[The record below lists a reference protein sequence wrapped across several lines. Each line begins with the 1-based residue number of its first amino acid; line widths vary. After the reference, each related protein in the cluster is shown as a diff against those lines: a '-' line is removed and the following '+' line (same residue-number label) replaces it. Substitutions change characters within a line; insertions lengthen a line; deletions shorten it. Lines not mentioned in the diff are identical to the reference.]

1 MLLHVIIHHKQKI
14 MHKGSTF
21 INILPSFKA
30 FLSSLLKFQKAGFVP
45 RTKSP
50 GVMTSHHIKNIL
62 MHDILHTHL
71 CISLNTTSPQAQ
83 HMQID
88 NVMKS
93 YFLVTIFCL
102 P

>member
-1 MLLHVIIHHKQKI
+1 MLLHVIIHHKQKM

-62 MHDILHTHL
+62 MHYILHTHL
-71 CISLNTTSPQAQ
+71 RISLNTTSPQAQ

-88 NVMKS
+88 NI
-93 YFLVTIFCL
+93 L
-102 P
+102 